1 MRGGWGLTIVWVVS
15 QACLLAQA
23 DGTQRLAALLIPAR
37 GQLALAKEQAAQIR
51 AELLAWTDEQ
61 IRRGLTIAQLN
72 EQLAASG
79 LLVPEALYKTD
90 DIYQPFAG
98 YLEKITSEP
107 IPSASD
113 LLRVDLHIGM
123 TCSFDQTAVIYRRN
137 PLQRVGWINYAD
149 TDGSVAWK
157 IDSITVGTVDSDGE
171 RIVAAGQMHAWCTSN
186 YGSIELDIWK
196 LTASRMEPLLE
207 RGIAA
212 RRDDPVTTAIQGNT
226 VTFRYD
232 QGMRD
237 IDILIRPGTEKYRV
251 DKNRVIRVAPVAVN
265 IVGFIE
271 EWLDLD
277 DSEAAQWSSAE
288 GVRERSA
295 AVAWAKDGVEYKG
308 GSRCAGSPRLWQVSV
323 KLADS
328 EDRRIFLVNED
339 GAEHLQMAGFRS
351 EPVREC
357 PHVDVTDLAKELS
370 Q

>member
-1 MRGGWGLTIVWVVS
+1 MRGSWGLTIVWVATQS
-15 QACLLAQA
+15 CLLAQG

-37 GQLALAKEQAAQIR
+37 GQVALTKEQASQIR
-51 AELLAWTDEQ
+51 TELLAWTDEGIQ
-61 IRRGLTIAQLN
+61 RGLTIAQLN
-72 EQLAASG
+72 EQLAGSG

-107 IPSASD
+107 VPSASD
-113 LLRVDLHIGM
+113 LLQINLEIGM

-137 PLQRVGWINYAD
+137 PVQRVGWINYPD
-149 TDGSVAWK
+149 TEGSVAWR
-157 IDSITVGTVDSDGE
+157 IDSISVSVADSNGE
-171 RIVAAGQMHAWCTSN
+171 RIMAAGLMHAWCTSN

-196 LTASRMEPLLE
+196 LTASGMEPLLE
-207 RGIAA
+207 RGTGA

-237 IDILIRPGTEKYRV
+237 VDILIRPGIEKYRV
-251 DKNRVIRVAPVAVN
+251 DKNGMIRVAPVAVN

-277 DSEAAQWSSAE
+277 DADASQWSSAE
-288 GVRERSA
+288 AVRDRSA
-295 AVAWAKDGVEYKG
+295 VVAWAKEGVEYKG
-308 GSRCAGSPRLWQVSV
+308 GSRCSGSPRLWQVSV
-323 KLADS
+323 KQSDT

-339 GAEHLQMAGFRS
+339 GAEHLQMIGFRS
-351 EPVREC
+351 EPLREC
-357 PHVDVTDLAKELS
+357 PHVDVADLTKELS

>member
-1 MRGGWGLTIVWVVS
+1 MRRSWGLTIVWVAS
-15 QACLLAQA
+15 QTCLLAQA
-23 DGTQRLAALLIPAR
+23 GGTQGLAALLIPAR
-37 GQLALAKEQAAQIR
+37 GQEALTKEQANQIR
-51 AELLAWTDEQ
+51 TELLTWADERIQ
-61 IRRGLTIAQLN
+61 KGFTIEQLN

-107 IPSASD
+107 ISSATD

-137 PLQRVGWINYAD
+137 PVQRVGWINYPD
-149 TDGSVAWK
+149 TEGSVAWK
-157 IDSITVGTVDSDGE
+157 IDSITVGSVDSNGQ

-186 YGSIELDIWK
+186 YGSIELGIWK
-196 LTASRMEPLLE
+196 LTESRMEPLLE
-207 RGIAA
+207 RGVGA
-212 RRDDPVTTAIQGNT
+212 RRDDPVTTAIRENT

-232 QGMRD
+232 VGMRD
-237 IDILIRPGTEKYRV
+237 IDILIRPGIEKYRV
-251 DKNRVIRVAPVAVN
+251 DDNRVTRVAPVAVN

-277 DSEAAQWSSAE
+277 DAEASQWSNAE
-288 GVRERSA
+288 AIRDRSA

-323 KLADS
+323 KLADA

-339 GAEHLQMAGFRS
+339 GAEHLQMAGVRS
-351 EPVREC
+351 EPGGNAPSWTLR
-357 PHVDVTDLAKELS
+357 T
-370 Q
+370 